1 MHTKESI
8 KDLLQRNDRAVERAL
23 LAIYNRQ
30 TGEERQSG
38 RTVVHNGVGFSA
50 FDARLGSYYGSW
62 IKSGKNLTGI
72 HLDKGRR
79 LASKYVGQLVS
90 IANGGSH
97 P

>member
-1 MHTKESI
+1 
-8 KDLLQRNDRAVERAL
+8 
-23 LAIYNRQ
+23 
-30 TGEERQSG
+30 
-38 RTVVHNGVGFSA
+38 
-50 FDARLGSYYGSW
+50 LGSYYGSW

>member
-30 TGEERQSG
+30 TDVERQSS

-50 FDARLGSYYGSW
+50 FDASLGSYLASW
-62 IKSGKNLTGI
+62 ISKGKPLTGPF
-72 HLDKGRR
+72 LEKGRR
-79 LASKYVGQLVS
+79 LATKYVGQLVS
-90 IANGGSH
+90 IANGG
-97 P
+97 